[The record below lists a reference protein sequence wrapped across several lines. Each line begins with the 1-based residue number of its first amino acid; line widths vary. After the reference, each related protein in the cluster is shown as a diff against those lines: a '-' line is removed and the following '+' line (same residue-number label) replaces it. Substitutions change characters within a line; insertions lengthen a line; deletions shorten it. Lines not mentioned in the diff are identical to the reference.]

1 MERATIPPQVIAI
14 VSNVLGRYY
23 YNHTSLNAL
32 FIGCGA
38 PPEVPPGNCV
48 QKCLTWLKH
57 ANDDPK
63 LDTLE
68 LLGCVL
74 QNFMDSNTSPY
85 SHWKDDRERI
95 EKALAKNGLS
105 YHPGGRIIGGQ
116 ASAPSRSLE
125 GIIREHGLPA
135 LNVEFERALTNIQS
149 DPPAAVTAAC
159 AIIEAFC
166 KVYIEEEGLQLPA
179 EQTVKRLWA
188 VVQADLGLDPSSV
201 ADQDVKR
208 VLGGLASI
216 VDGVGALRTHAGSA
230 HGHGSP
236 GLQITSRQAR
246 LAVHAAH
253 TLVVFAMET
262 WRAS

>member
-1 MERATIPPQVIAI
+1 MHRPTIPPQLIAI
-14 VSNVLGRYY
+14 VAEVLGRYY

-38 PPEVPPGNCV
+38 PPDVPPGNCV
-48 QKCLTWLKH
+48 QKCLTWLKQ
-57 ANDDPK
+57 ANEDPK
-63 LDTLE
+63 LSPLE

-74 QNFMDSNTSPY
+74 QKFMDSNTSPY
-85 SHWKDDRERI
+85 SNGKDDRDRI

-125 GIIREHGLPA
+125 GIIREHDLPA
-135 LNVEFERALTNIQS
+135 LNVEFERALSNIQS

-166 KVYIEEEGLQLPA
+166 KVYIEEKGLQLPA

-188 VVQADLGLDPSSV
+188 IVQGDLGLDPSSI
-201 ADQDVKR
+201 ADQDIKR
-208 VLGGLASI
+208 ILGGLASI
-216 VDGVGALRTHAGSA
+216 VDGAGALRTHVGSA
-230 HGHGSP
+230 HGHGGPGSTVSP
-236 GLQITSRQAR
+236 VHAR

-253 TLVVFAMET
+253 TLVVFVMET
-262 WRAS
+262 WQAS